1 MAELLAP
8 CGSVETLNA
17 AVAEGADAVYLGL
30 KSFNARMRTS
40 NFSWTQFQATVE
52 SLHKLGKKIYATLN
66 TVVTQA
72 ELSSVFEILRF
83 LNEVQPDGIIV
94 QDFGLVQLVQDFF
107 PKLKMHA
114 STQMNIASSSAANA
128 LSRAGISRVVLAR
141 ELSLDEI
148 CRIKKGTTCE
158 LEVFVHGALCV
169 SESGIC
175 LFSSY
180 LGGKSANR
188 GMCTQ
193 ACRRLYTAEFGDGK
207 TQGYFFS
214 PYDLQLLKF
223 IPELVKAGVTS
234 FKIEGRMKSAEYVG
248 TVVSAYRYMLDNW
261 ETDREA
267 AFETA
272 SQILQNDFARQK
284 TTFLFDC
291 ANNKDLTQ
299 TLNPQQDA
307 GTGLYIGTISEIA
320 KFENVAREKNNVA
333 ESKSKNTSGE
343 TETHFVSFKLASDLL
358 PEVGDSIRLHRK
370 DDSERESW
378 KLKVIKEKNGK
389 TFFEVPN
396 NFSIGD
402 SVYLLQTKAMS
413 KRYPE
418 VLPKSFVRFKKK
430 PNLGIKN
437 LNSLKRKL
445 AEKFLPE
452 NDDKTKT
459 KNIQQN
465 KTQKVAEAVKAK
477 RDASEQKKREAKT
490 FPEGLYVQVSSI
502 NDLHAILSARPK
514 RVIINFNED
523 TEKFLVDKT
532 RSLPFSKSEI
542 FVCFDPFV
550 GEKELSELEP
560 KIEAMLDVGFKNF
573 VINNPAHITILR
585 NKNVNLIAGT
595 YLYVFNRYALR
606 WLNEN
611 GINKFISPLENS
623 FDNLEASLTE
633 FPPNKKDDALIT
645 VFNYPPLFRMR
656 RPLPQSYNFAHVSDK
671 TGDVY
676 RLLSTPSQSFVLPE
690 KPFSITERVSSLQ
703 GQGFKK
709 FILDFSHTSI
719 RKADYKFIY
728 TAFMNSEGISNTA
741 KFNWKEGFYDKEKVE
756 NLKRATQKREEQ
768 KP

>member
-17 AVAEGADAVYLGL
+17 AIAEGADAVYLGL

-40 NFSWTQFQATVE
+40 NFSWRQFQAAVE
-52 SLHKLGKKIYATLN
+52 SLHKLGKKIYVTMN
-66 TVVTQA
+66 TVVTQE
-72 ELSSVFEILRF
+72 ELDSAFETLRF
-83 LNEVQPDGIIV
+83 LNDVQPDGIIV

-114 STQMNIASSSAANA
+114 STQMNIASSSAVNA
-128 LSRAGISRVVLAR
+128 LSRSGVSRVVLAR

-148 CRIKKGTTCE
+148 CKIKKNTTCE

-193 ACRRLYTAEFGDGK
+193 ACRRLYTAELGDGK

-261 ETDREA
+261 EEDREG

-272 SQILQNDFARQK
+272 SRILQNDFARQK
-284 TTFLFDC
+284 TTFLFDS
-291 ANNKDLTQ
+291 ATNKDLTQ
-299 TLNPQQDA
+299 TLNPTQDA

-320 KFENVAREKNNVA
+320 KFEKANAKENQNKASN
-333 ESKSKNTSGE
+333 ELGK
-343 TETHFVSFKLASDLL
+343 TETCFASFELASDLL
-358 PEVGDSIRLHRK
+358 PELGDSIRLHRK

-378 KLKVIKEKNGK
+378 KLKVIKEKDGK
-389 TFFEVPN
+389 TFFEVPKK
-396 NFSIGD
+396 FSVGD
-402 SVYLLQTKAMS
+402 SVYLLQTKVMS

-418 VLPKSFVRFKKK
+418 VLPKSFARFKKN
-430 PNLGIKN
+430 PSFSRKN
-437 LNSLKRKL
+437 LNLLKRKL
-445 AEKFLPE
+445 AKKFLPE
-452 NDDKTKT
+452 ATDKEET
-459 KNIQQN
+459 KNLKQG
-465 KTQKVAEAVKAK
+465 KTQKTKFAEH
-477 RDASEQKKREAKT
+477 KKREAKI
-490 FPEGLYVQVSSI
+490 FPDGLYVQVSSI

-514 RVIINFNED
+514 KVIINFNED
-523 TEKFLVDKT
+523 TEKFLMDKT
-532 RSLPFSKSEI
+532 QSLPFSKPNI
-542 FVCFDPFV
+542 FISFAPFV
-550 GEKELSELEP
+550 GEKDLEELEP
-560 KIEAMLDVGFKNF
+560 KIEAVLKAGFKNF
-573 VINNPAHITILR
+573 VLNNPAHITIFR
-585 NKNVNLIAGT
+585 NKNVSLIAGP

-606 WLNEN
+606 WLNKN

-633 FPPNKKDDALIT
+633 FPPSKKDDVLIT
-645 VFNYPPLFRMR
+645 VFNYPALFRMR
-656 RPLPQSYNFAHVSDK
+656 RPLPESYNFTYVSDK

-703 GQGFKK
+703 KQGFKK
-709 FILDFSHTSI
+709 FILDFSHTAI
-719 RKADYKFIY
+719 HKGDYKFIY
-728 TAFMNSEGISNTA
+728 TAFMNSEGISDTA
-741 KFNWKEGFYDKEKVE
+741 KFNWKEGFYNKEKVE
-756 NLKRATQKREEQ
+756 SLKRAMQKQAKQ
-768 KP
+768 KS